1 MKLKTDFKVLKWII
15 KVAGS
20 GNKWMLALFA
30 TRVAQGATGVLYA
43 LLLGRVI
50 DGAVSGNKQAFFE
63 RLLWFGL
70 LVLTSLILQA
80 LTRYFTEKSTTV
92 LTKNFRSKVFGELLT
107 REYRRVHEVHT
118 GQWMNRLTSDTSVVV
133 NAWTQLI
140 PGFSGTL
147 VRLLSAVGALLFML
161 PQLVYLLLPAGLAMA
176 ALSLAFRKRLKN
188 YHNQV
193 QERDGSVRSFL
204 QVRLASLLVLR
215 SFTREKQT
223 LDRANQLMED
233 VSKAKMRRIH
243 FINFCS
249 FLLHGAVYGAQ
260 ILGVGICGWYI
271 LNGQMSFGDM
281 SAVLSL
287 VGQMEAPLANISGY
301 LPQYYAML
309 ASAERLMEP
318 ESFLPDIEGELRPKE
333 EIQNWYA
340 NRFRSVTFEK
350 ASFAY
355 EDDGRQVVLHDL
367 SLEIQKGEFV
377 AFSGE
382 SGSGKS
388 TAMKLMMGLY
398 PLDSGEACLVEAD
411 GTRQKLDG
419 TWRKLFAY
427 VPQGNQLVSG
437 TIRQA
442 LTLENE
448 AEMQKEEKLWNALT
462 VACGDEFVRQQPLGL
477 DAPLGERGSG
487 LSEGQLQRL
496 AIARAIISKRPILL
510 LDEATSALDAA
521 TEAQVLKNLRTLTD
535 RTVVLISHREAALN
549 VCQRQI
555 RFVKTED

>member
-1 MKLKTDFKVLKWII
+1 MKLKNDIKVLKWII

-20 GNKWMLALFA
+20 GNKWMLALLA
-30 TRVAQGATGVLYA
+30 ARIAQGATGVLYA
-43 LLLGRVI
+43 LLLGQVI
-50 DGAVSGNKQAFFE
+50 DGAVGGNKQVFFAK
-63 RLLWFGL
+63 LLWFGL
-70 LVLTSLILQA
+70 LILASLILQA
-80 LTRYFTEKSTTV
+80 LTRYFTEKCTTV
-92 LTKNFRSKVFGELLT
+92 LTRNFRSKVFGELLT

-133 NAWTQLI
+133 NAWAQLI

-147 VRLLSAVGALLFML
+147 VRLISAVGALLFML
-161 PQLVYLLLPAGLAMA
+161 PQLVYLLLPAGLVMA
-176 ALSLAFRKRLKN
+176 VFSLAFRKKLKH

-193 QERDGSVRSFL
+193 QERDGSVRAFL
-204 QVRLASLLVLR
+204 QERLGSLLVLR

-223 LDRANQLMED
+223 LEKANELMED
-233 VSKAKMRRIH
+233 ASKAKMRRIH
-243 FINFCS
+243 FVNFCNL
-249 FLLHGAVYGAQ
+249 LLHGAVYGAQ
-260 ILGVGICGWYI
+260 ILGVAICGWQI
-271 LNGQMSFGDM
+271 LKGQMSYGNM
-281 SAVLSL
+281 SAILYL

-309 ASAERLMEP
+309 TSAERLMEP
-318 ESFLPDIEGELRPKE
+318 ESFQPDIQGELRPKA
-333 EIQNWYA
+333 EIRNWYA
-340 NRFRSVTFEK
+340 DRFRSLAFEK

-355 EDDGRQVVLHDL
+355 EDDGRQVVLRDL

-377 AFSGE
+377 AFAGE

-398 PLDSGEACLVEAD
+398 SLDGGEACLVEKD

-427 VPQGNQLVSG
+427 VPQGNQLISG
-437 TIRQA
+437 TIRQT

-448 AEMQKEEKLWNALT
+448 AEMQKEEKLWNALQ
-462 VACGDEFVRQQPLGL
+462 VACADEFVRQQPLGL

-496 AIARAIISKRPILL
+496 AIARAIVSKRPILL

-521 TEAQVLKNLRTLTD
+521 TEAQVLENLRTLTD

-555 RFVKTED
+555 RFEKNDG